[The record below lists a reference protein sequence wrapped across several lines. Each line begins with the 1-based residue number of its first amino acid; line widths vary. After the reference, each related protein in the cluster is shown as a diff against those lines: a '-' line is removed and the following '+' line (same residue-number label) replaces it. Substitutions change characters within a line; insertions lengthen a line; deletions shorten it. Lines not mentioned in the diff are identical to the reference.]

1 MKLYTVVAAVSAALL
16 LVLGAAQGAEA
27 DASIGGTSTWNVIGA
42 PTMLTLLGSPA
53 WLMTFHNGLGQ
64 TVYYSTGSI
73 TLTSLGTGS
82 VYIGVVGVPA
92 GNYNAT
98 FFAFDP
104 SGVAISAP
112 TSAMFIV
119 N

>member
-53 WLMTFHNGLGQ
+53 WLMTFHNGLTVSVLGVVVLVLHNGLGQ

-73 TLTSLGTGS
+73 TLTSLGTG
-82 VYIGVVGVPA
+82 
-92 GNYNAT
+92 
-98 FFAFDP
+98 
-104 SGVAISAP
+104 
-112 TSAMFIV
+112 
-119 N
+119 